1 MAHIYICDLCQG
13 VIKDNNS
20 AYLSLDI
27 ESLVLKKH
35 EDKESADDTYL
46 SLFITKR
53 NDHIMK
59 YQLCSN
65 CTAKILDTIRIIKSN
80 GNAVSKELDK
90 LFIKRS

>member
-13 VIKDNNS
+13 SIKDNKS

-27 ESLVLKKH
+27 ENLVHKKY
-35 EDKESADDTYL
+35 KDDEMRDDIYL
-46 SLFITKR
+46 SLFAKR
-53 NDHIMK
+53 NEHVVK
-59 YQLCSN
+59 YELCSN